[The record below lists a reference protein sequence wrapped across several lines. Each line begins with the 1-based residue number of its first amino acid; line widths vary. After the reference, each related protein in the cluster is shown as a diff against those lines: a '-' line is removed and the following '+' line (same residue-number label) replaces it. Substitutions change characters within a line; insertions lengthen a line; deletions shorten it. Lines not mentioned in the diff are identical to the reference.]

1 MLKLADIFGNH
12 MVLQRDKKIAIFGS
26 AAPKTDVYVSF
37 RGVEEH
43 TSSDMS
49 GKWICYL
56 SPQSVGSGDDL
67 IVTDNDQRICIEDVA
82 VGDIFFAGGQS
93 NMEYYMKFDAEY
105 SQEEAQIDTLN
116 TNIRFYDVPKV
127 SWDGELN
134 DYDYSAYGKWR
145 ILSRENLPFYSAVS
159 YYFLKQL
166 YAELKIPLAVVCCS
180 FGGSNSSAWLPKEDI
195 YEAGGGIWWECY
207 EEGLKSIKNLDFEIA
222 AYKKYP
228 RSNPAKKLFDPDN
241 ARMMFPGFSKEEQQE
256 LVKNNKVQRRA
267 LLPCDPWRPA
277 GLYHYMVQ
285 PLIPFTFKGILWY
298 QGESDSAH
306 PEVYEGM
313 FRQNI
318 HRLRRDFGTEL
329 SVLFVQLAPFGQWLN
344 STGTQY
350 PILRA
355 AQERVANQMP
365 NTWMATSGD
374 VGMEWDI
381 HPKHKR
387 KIGERL
393 CLLALGHIY
402 EKQLLC
408 DAPIKEQ
415 CNRYRNELHV
425 RFKYAD
431 GLHIEG
437 EHLNGLK
444 VFVHHESIE
453 PENIAICGDELILFF
468 VDLPQENIDLE
479 FAQTPFFDVNLYN
492 GTNIPA
498 VPFKDVISKGT

>member
-1 MLKLADIFGNH
+1 
-12 MVLQRDKKIAIFGS
+12 
-26 AAPKTDVYVSF
+26 
-37 RGVEEH
+37 
-43 TSSDMS
+43 
-49 GKWICYL
+49 
-56 SPQSVGSGDDL
+56 
-67 IVTDNDQRICIEDVA
+67 
-82 VGDIFFAGGQS
+82 
-93 NMEYYMKFDAEY
+93 
-105 SQEEAQIDTLN
+105 
-116 TNIRFYDVPKV
+116 
-127 SWDGELN
+127 
-134 DYDYSAYGKWR
+134 
-145 ILSRENLPFYSAVS
+145 
-159 YYFLKQL
+159 
-166 YAELKIPLAVVCCS
+166 
-180 FGGSNSSAWLPKEDI
+180 
-195 YEAGGGIWWECY
+195 
-207 EEGLKSIKNLDFEIA
+207 
-222 AYKKYP
+222 
-228 RSNPAKKLFDPDN
+228 
-241 ARMMFPGFSKEEQQE
+241 
-256 LVKNNKVQRRA
+256 
-267 LLPCDPWRPA
+267 
-277 GLYHYMVQ
+277 MVQ

-431 GLHIEG
+431 AQLNQIE
-437 EHLNGLK
+437 
-444 VFVHHESIE
+444 ESE
-453 PENIAICGDELILFF
+453 
-468 VDLPQENIDLE
+468 
-479 FAQTPFFDVNLYN
+479 
-492 GTNIPA
+492 
-498 VPFKDVISKGT
+498 